1 MRSHDD
7 WLKLAVER
15 MKRVR
20 PPFQSNFRVYAIITY
35 ETEDGK
41 LDWISEISLNKKILN
56 QINILKIG
64 NHTKPIVVPGGFIII
79 KLINIKKEEK
89 KKDINKEIEKI
100 IRYKTNQ
107 QLNTLSNIYLKKIIK
122 NYQIEYL

>member
-1 MRSHDD
+1 M
-7 WLKLAVER
+7 
-15 MKRVR
+15 
-20 PPFQSNFRVYAIITY
+20 
-35 ETEDGK
+35 
-41 LDWISEISLNKKILN
+41 
-56 QINILKIG
+56 KIG